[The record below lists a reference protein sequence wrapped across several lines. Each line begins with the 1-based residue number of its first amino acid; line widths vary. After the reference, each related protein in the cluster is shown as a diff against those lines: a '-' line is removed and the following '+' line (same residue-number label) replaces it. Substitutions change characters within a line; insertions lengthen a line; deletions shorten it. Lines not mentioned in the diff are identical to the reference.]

1 MLQALTRSGEA
12 ETAKALL
19 GQKLQHACMLA
30 SVAGQ
35 LQIATVR
42 CGGVNNMYIYVI
54 HYIHAYIRS
63 YIHAY
68 IHTYIYT
75 CILHIHIYIR
85 ILYIYVNS
93 GDFP

>member
-42 CGGVNNMYIYVI
+42 CVGGE
-54 HYIHAYIRS
+54 
-63 YIHAY
+63 
-68 IHTYIYT
+68 
-75 CILHIHIYIR
+75 
-85 ILYIYVNS
+85 
-93 GDFP
+93 